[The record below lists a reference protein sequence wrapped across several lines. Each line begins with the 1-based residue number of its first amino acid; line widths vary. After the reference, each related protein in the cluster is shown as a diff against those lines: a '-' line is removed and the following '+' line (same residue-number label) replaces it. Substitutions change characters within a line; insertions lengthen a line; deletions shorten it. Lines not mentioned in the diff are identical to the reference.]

1 MAEGRWPSAAVG
13 VTRWLAA
20 AQEVLADE
28 ETVER
33 TSSAP
38 LDRRDELLG
47 RLSARRQQART
58 LAARGRPID
67 PGLEPLAQQA
77 DDLLHRTPVPL
88 ADAAEVI
95 TAYEARPA
103 PVCELDAGGRGWPVV
118 RSADPRRLGVAVGVL
133 SACDRREHE
142 GPERRR
148 YAPPCR
154 STRRGQPS

>member
-1 MAEGRWPSAAVG
+1 MPVDNGRVDGIAQWLQTLDATMAEGRWPSAAVG

-95 TAYEARPA
+95 TAYEAR
-103 PVCELDAGGRGWPVV
+103 LHAGN
-118 RSADPRRLGVAVGVL
+118 
-133 SACDRREHE
+133 
-142 GPERRR
+142 
-148 YAPPCR
+148 
-154 STRRGQPS
+154 